1 MPSVPGLSLQPEPQP
16 GSYPSKAAHPTSPQG
31 GLPLERGFQTQL
43 VRSLRGQ
50 GSGHARDV
58 AGSTLWRT
66 LRRTLQRTLDAR
78 SGTRSDASSGTR
90 SGTRI
95 GLGLLRG
102 NLTSAAAPT
111 GARGLAGHGPVLSS
125 KQLGR
130 LGGGLPAV
138 LGCVFLCCR
147 QPALK
152 VSQLALE
159 VLLLALKVLYERLK
173 VWGRGATRARH
184 PPPRP

>member
-1 MPSVPGLSLQPEPQP
+1 M
-16 GSYPSKAAHPTSPQG
+16 
-31 GLPLERGFQTQL
+31 
-43 VRSLRGQ
+43 
-50 GSGHARDV
+50 
-58 AGSTLWRT
+58 
-66 LRRTLQRTLDAR
+66 
-78 SGTRSDASSGTR
+78 
-90 SGTRI
+90 
-95 GLGLLRG
+95 
-102 NLTSAAAPT
+102 
-111 GARGLAGHGPVLSS
+111 AGHGPVLSS

-138 LGCVFLCCR
+138 LGRVLLCCR

-152 VSQLALE
+152 VLQLALK

>member
-1 MPSVPGLSLQPEPQP
+1 M
-16 GSYPSKAAHPTSPQG
+16 
-31 GLPLERGFQTQL
+31 ERGFQTQL

-66 LRRTLQRTLDAR
+66 LWRTLWHTLRRTLWRTLWQA
-78 SGTRSDASSGTR
+78 
-90 SGTRI
+90 
-95 GLGLLRG
+95 
-102 NLTSAAAPT
+102 
-111 GARGLAGHGPVLSS
+111 VLS
-125 KQLGR
+125 R
-130 LGGGLPAV
+130 V
-138 LGCVFLCCR
+138 LLCCR

-152 VSQLALE
+152 VLQLALK

>member
-1 MPSVPGLSLQPEPQP
+1 M
-16 GSYPSKAAHPTSPQG
+16 
-31 GLPLERGFQTQL
+31 
-43 VRSLRGQ
+43 
-50 GSGHARDV
+50 
-58 AGSTLWRT
+58 
-66 LRRTLQRTLDAR
+66 
-78 SGTRSDASSGTR
+78 
-90 SGTRI
+90 
-95 GLGLLRG
+95 
-102 NLTSAAAPT
+102 
-111 GARGLAGHGPVLSS
+111 AGHGPVLSS

-152 VSQLALE
+152 VLQLALK

>member
-1 MPSVPGLSLQPEPQP
+1 MARGVGMRETCREHAL
-16 GSYPSKAAHPTSPQG
+16 AHSPAHA
-31 GLPLERGFQTQL
+31 PA
-43 VRSLRGQ
+43 
-50 GSGHARDV
+50 HARR
-58 AGSTLWRT
+58 TLWHT
-66 LRRTLQRTLDAR
+66 LRRKLWHA
-78 SGTRSDASSGTR
+78 
-90 SGTRI
+90 
-95 GLGLLRG
+95 LR
-102 NLTSAAAPT
+102 
-111 GARGLAGHGPVLSS
+111 H

-138 LGCVFLCCR
+138 LGRVFLCCR